1 MNTKIHVSHVSLY
14 VLYLLQ
20 TVATFMSY
28 LIWPGS
34 DIAMNF
40 FCPSSLLVML
50 ADTGVSLLQW
60 ILLVLWILL
69 RVSPIVLGVVGFW
82 HRAPRKL
89 ALILATVSTGLEL
102 ICSLLLALFI
112 TVIPLLLT
120 AVMTALCIKGFIDLK
135 NEWNPSDRKA
145 LPPEEINARVEALRD
160 KLNNTPYTQ
169 ARKENPMKKHIP
181 QIALLLLCILRPFA
195 RVFNMLAYFAAY
207 VDESAGFLIDLAALV
222 WGIVGV
228 AVASGLVFRVMRKIG
243 AYMTFAVTGLDIL
256 ACLFFAVIN
265 GGLMMLFILISLFL
279 SAAMLLLAIITLRTP
294 DGEFLSDRLK
304 ARKASR
310 AQ

>member
-1 MNTKIHVSHVSLY
+1 MNTKIHVSHVTLY

-20 TVATFMSY
+20 TVATFMAY

-60 ILLVLWILL
+60 ILLVLWFLL
-69 RVSPIVLGVVGFW
+69 RLSPLVLGVVGFW

-102 ICSLLLALFI
+102 ICSLLLALFMNA
-112 TVIPLLLT
+112 IPLLLT

-160 KLNNTPYTQ
+160 KLNNTP
-169 ARKENPMKKHIP
+169 
-181 QIALLLLCILRPFA
+181 
-195 RVFNMLAYFAAY
+195 
-207 VDESAGFLIDLAALV
+207 
-222 WGIVGV
+222 
-228 AVASGLVFRVMRKIG
+228 
-243 AYMTFAVTGLDIL
+243 
-256 ACLFFAVIN
+256 
-265 GGLMMLFILISLFL
+265 
-279 SAAMLLLAIITLRTP
+279 
-294 DGEFLSDRLK
+294 
-304 ARKASR
+304 
-310 AQ
+310 

>member
-20 TVATFMSY
+20 TVATFMTY
-28 LIWPGS
+28 LIWSGS

-69 RVSPIVLGVVGFW
+69 RLAPLVLGVVGFW

-102 ICSLLLALFI
+102 ICSLLIALI
-112 TVIPLLLT
+112 MTAIPLLLT

-135 NEWNPSDRKA
+135 NEWKFSLRKV
-145 LPPEEINARVEALRD
+145 LPTEEIDARAEVLHD
-160 KLNNTPYTQ
+160 KLNNTP
-169 ARKENPMKKHIP
+169 
-181 QIALLLLCILRPFA
+181 
-195 RVFNMLAYFAAY
+195 
-207 VDESAGFLIDLAALV
+207 
-222 WGIVGV
+222 
-228 AVASGLVFRVMRKIG
+228 
-243 AYMTFAVTGLDIL
+243 
-256 ACLFFAVIN
+256 
-265 GGLMMLFILISLFL
+265 
-279 SAAMLLLAIITLRTP
+279 
-294 DGEFLSDRLK
+294 
-304 ARKASR
+304 
-310 AQ
+310 

>member
-20 TVATFMSY
+20 TIATFMSY

-69 RVSPIVLGVVGFW
+69 RVSPLVLGVVGFW

-89 ALILATVSTGLEL
+89 ALILATVSTGVEL
-102 ICSLLLALFI
+102 ICSLLIALI
-112 TVIPLLLT
+112 MTAIPLLLT

-145 LPPEEINARVEALRD
+145 LPPEEINALVKSLHD
-160 KLNNTPYTQ
+160 KL
-169 ARKENPMKKHIP
+169 
-181 QIALLLLCILRPFA
+181 
-195 RVFNMLAYFAAY
+195 
-207 VDESAGFLIDLAALV
+207 DSDL
-222 WGIVGV
+222 
-228 AVASGLVFRVMRKIG
+228 
-243 AYMTFAVTGLDIL
+243 
-256 ACLFFAVIN
+256 
-265 GGLMMLFILISLFL
+265 
-279 SAAMLLLAIITLRTP
+279 
-294 DGEFLSDRLK
+294 
-304 ARKASR
+304 
-310 AQ
+310 

>member
-1 MNTKIHVSHVSLY
+1 MNTKIHVSHVTLY

-69 RVSPIVLGVVGFW
+69 RVSPLVLGVIGFW

-89 ALILATVSTGLEL
+89 ALILATVSTGWEL
-102 ICSLLLALFI
+102 ICSLLIALIMNLA
-112 TVIPLLLT
+112 IPLLLT

-135 NEWNPSDRKA
+135 NEWKFSLRKV
-145 LPPEEINARVEALRD
+145 LPTEETDARAEVLHD
-160 KLNNTPYTQ
+160 QLNTKP
-169 ARKENPMKKHIP
+169 
-181 QIALLLLCILRPFA
+181 
-195 RVFNMLAYFAAY
+195 
-207 VDESAGFLIDLAALV
+207 
-222 WGIVGV
+222 
-228 AVASGLVFRVMRKIG
+228 
-243 AYMTFAVTGLDIL
+243 
-256 ACLFFAVIN
+256 
-265 GGLMMLFILISLFL
+265 
-279 SAAMLLLAIITLRTP
+279 
-294 DGEFLSDRLK
+294 
-304 ARKASR
+304 
-310 AQ
+310 

>member
-1 MNTKIHVSHVSLY
+1 M
-14 VLYLLQ
+14 
-20 TVATFMSY
+20 AY

-102 ICSLLLALFI
+102 ICSLLLALFMNA
-112 TVIPLLLT
+112 IPLLLT

-145 LPPEEINARVEALRD
+145 LPPDEINALVESLHD
-160 KLNNTPYTQ
+160 KLNNTP
-169 ARKENPMKKHIP
+169 
-181 QIALLLLCILRPFA
+181 
-195 RVFNMLAYFAAY
+195 
-207 VDESAGFLIDLAALV
+207 
-222 WGIVGV
+222 
-228 AVASGLVFRVMRKIG
+228 
-243 AYMTFAVTGLDIL
+243 
-256 ACLFFAVIN
+256 
-265 GGLMMLFILISLFL
+265 
-279 SAAMLLLAIITLRTP
+279 
-294 DGEFLSDRLK
+294 
-304 ARKASR
+304 
-310 AQ
+310 

>member
-20 TVATFMSY
+20 TVASFLTF

-60 ILLVLWILL
+60 ILLVLWFLL
-69 RVSPIVLGVVGFW
+69 RLSPLVLGVVGFW
-82 HRAPRKL
+82 HRVPRKL

-102 ICSLLLALFI
+102 ICSLLIALI
-112 TVIPLLLT
+112 MTAIPLLLT

-145 LPPEEINARVEALRD
+145 LPPEEINARMEALRD
-160 KLNNTPYTQ
+160 KLNNTP
-169 ARKENPMKKHIP
+169 
-181 QIALLLLCILRPFA
+181 
-195 RVFNMLAYFAAY
+195 
-207 VDESAGFLIDLAALV
+207 
-222 WGIVGV
+222 
-228 AVASGLVFRVMRKIG
+228 
-243 AYMTFAVTGLDIL
+243 
-256 ACLFFAVIN
+256 
-265 GGLMMLFILISLFL
+265 
-279 SAAMLLLAIITLRTP
+279 
-294 DGEFLSDRLK
+294 
-304 ARKASR
+304 
-310 AQ
+310 

>member
-20 TVATFMSY
+20 TVATFMAY

-34 DIAMNF
+34 DIAMKF

-60 ILLVLWILL
+60 ILLVLWFLL

-89 ALILATVSTGLEL
+89 ALILAVVSTGLEL
-102 ICSLLLALFI
+102 ICSLLIALI
-112 TVIPLLLT
+112 MNQAIPLLLM

-160 KLNNTPYTQ
+160 KLNNTP
-169 ARKENPMKKHIP
+169 
-181 QIALLLLCILRPFA
+181 
-195 RVFNMLAYFAAY
+195 
-207 VDESAGFLIDLAALV
+207 
-222 WGIVGV
+222 
-228 AVASGLVFRVMRKIG
+228 
-243 AYMTFAVTGLDIL
+243 
-256 ACLFFAVIN
+256 
-265 GGLMMLFILISLFL
+265 
-279 SAAMLLLAIITLRTP
+279 
-294 DGEFLSDRLK
+294 
-304 ARKASR
+304 
-310 AQ
+310 

>member
-1 MNTKIHVSHVSLY
+1 MNTKIHVSHVTLY

-20 TVATFMSY
+20 TVATFLAF
-28 LIWPGS
+28 LIWQGS

-60 ILLVLWILL
+60 ILLVLWFLL
-69 RVSPIVLGVVGFW
+69 RLSPLVLGVVGFW

-102 ICSLLLALFI
+102 ICSLLIALI
-112 TVIPLLLT
+112 MTAIPLLLT

-160 KLNNTPYTQ
+160 KLNTKP
-169 ARKENPMKKHIP
+169 
-181 QIALLLLCILRPFA
+181 
-195 RVFNMLAYFAAY
+195 
-207 VDESAGFLIDLAALV
+207 
-222 WGIVGV
+222 
-228 AVASGLVFRVMRKIG
+228 
-243 AYMTFAVTGLDIL
+243 
-256 ACLFFAVIN
+256 
-265 GGLMMLFILISLFL
+265 
-279 SAAMLLLAIITLRTP
+279 
-294 DGEFLSDRLK
+294 
-304 ARKASR
+304 
-310 AQ
+310 

>member
-60 ILLVLWILL
+60 ILLVLWFLL
-69 RVSPIVLGVVGFW
+69 RLSPLVLGVVGFW

-89 ALILATVSTGLEL
+89 ALILATVSTGVEL
-102 ICSLLLALFI
+102 ICSLLIALI
-112 TVIPLLLT
+112 MTAIPLLLT

-135 NEWNPSDRKA
+135 NEWNPSDRAA
-145 LPPEEINARVEALRD
+145 LPPDEINALVESLHD
-160 KLNNTPYTQ
+160 KL
-169 ARKENPMKKHIP
+169 
-181 QIALLLLCILRPFA
+181 
-195 RVFNMLAYFAAY
+195 
-207 VDESAGFLIDLAALV
+207 DSDL
-222 WGIVGV
+222 
-228 AVASGLVFRVMRKIG
+228 
-243 AYMTFAVTGLDIL
+243 
-256 ACLFFAVIN
+256 
-265 GGLMMLFILISLFL
+265 
-279 SAAMLLLAIITLRTP
+279 
-294 DGEFLSDRLK
+294 
-304 ARKASR
+304 
-310 AQ
+310 

>member
-20 TVATFMSY
+20 TVATFLTY
-28 LIWPGS
+28 LFWS
-34 DIAMNF
+34 SSNIAVNF

-60 ILLVLWILL
+60 ILLVLWFLL
-69 RVSPIVLGVVGFW
+69 RLSPIVLGVVGFW

-102 ICSLLLALFI
+102 ICSLLLALFMNA
-112 TVIPLLLT
+112 IPLLLT

-160 KLNNTPYTQ
+160 KLNNTP
-169 ARKENPMKKHIP
+169 
-181 QIALLLLCILRPFA
+181 
-195 RVFNMLAYFAAY
+195 
-207 VDESAGFLIDLAALV
+207 
-222 WGIVGV
+222 
-228 AVASGLVFRVMRKIG
+228 
-243 AYMTFAVTGLDIL
+243 
-256 ACLFFAVIN
+256 
-265 GGLMMLFILISLFL
+265 
-279 SAAMLLLAIITLRTP
+279 
-294 DGEFLSDRLK
+294 
-304 ARKASR
+304 
-310 AQ
+310 

>member
-1 MNTKIHVSHVSLY
+1 MNTKIHASHVTLY

-20 TVATFMSY
+20 TVATFMAY

-60 ILLVLWILL
+60 ILLVLWFLL
-69 RVSPIVLGVVGFW
+69 RLSPLVLGVVGFW

-102 ICSLLLALFI
+102 ICSLLIALI
-112 TVIPLLLT
+112 MTAIPLLLT

-145 LPPEEINARVEALRD
+145 LPPDEINALVKSLHD
-160 KLNNTPYTQ
+160 KL
-169 ARKENPMKKHIP
+169 
-181 QIALLLLCILRPFA
+181 
-195 RVFNMLAYFAAY
+195 
-207 VDESAGFLIDLAALV
+207 DSDL
-222 WGIVGV
+222 
-228 AVASGLVFRVMRKIG
+228 
-243 AYMTFAVTGLDIL
+243 
-256 ACLFFAVIN
+256 
-265 GGLMMLFILISLFL
+265 
-279 SAAMLLLAIITLRTP
+279 
-294 DGEFLSDRLK
+294 
-304 ARKASR
+304 
-310 AQ
+310 

>member
-60 ILLVLWILL
+60 ILLVLWFLL
-69 RVSPIVLGVVGFW
+69 RLSPLVLGVVGFW

-89 ALILATVSTGLEL
+89 ALILAAVSTGVEL
-102 ICSLLLALFI
+102 ICSLLIALI
-112 TVIPLLLT
+112 MTAIPLLLT

-135 NEWNPSDRKA
+135 NEWNPSDRAA
-145 LPPEEINARVEALRD
+145 LPPDEINTLVKSLHD
-160 KLNNTPYTQ
+160 KL
-169 ARKENPMKKHIP
+169 
-181 QIALLLLCILRPFA
+181 
-195 RVFNMLAYFAAY
+195 
-207 VDESAGFLIDLAALV
+207 DSDL
-222 WGIVGV
+222 
-228 AVASGLVFRVMRKIG
+228 
-243 AYMTFAVTGLDIL
+243 
-256 ACLFFAVIN
+256 
-265 GGLMMLFILISLFL
+265 
-279 SAAMLLLAIITLRTP
+279 
-294 DGEFLSDRLK
+294 
-304 ARKASR
+304 
-310 AQ
+310 

>member
-20 TVATFMSY
+20 TVATFMTY
-28 LIWPGS
+28 LIWSGS

-102 ICSLLLALFI
+102 ICSLLIALI
-112 TVIPLLLT
+112 MTAIPLLLT

-135 NEWNPSDRKA
+135 NEWKFSLRKV
-145 LPPEEINARVEALRD
+145 LPTEETDARAEVLHD
-160 KLNNTPYTQ
+160 KLNNTP
-169 ARKENPMKKHIP
+169 
-181 QIALLLLCILRPFA
+181 
-195 RVFNMLAYFAAY
+195 
-207 VDESAGFLIDLAALV
+207 
-222 WGIVGV
+222 
-228 AVASGLVFRVMRKIG
+228 
-243 AYMTFAVTGLDIL
+243 
-256 ACLFFAVIN
+256 
-265 GGLMMLFILISLFL
+265 
-279 SAAMLLLAIITLRTP
+279 
-294 DGEFLSDRLK
+294 
-304 ARKASR
+304 
-310 AQ
+310 